1 MEKKTVDLGQL
12 FVRKAALR
20 EQLIARN
27 RYAKS
32 VVPDYVFASRP
43 VPDYLALM
51 SETSTQMDELLLQI
65 LDEQERIRKPGPEKF
80 RREDVFVWG
89 GPTTHWSGSME
100 PDTAVRG
107 MEYFGAENA
116 VYVYGPL
123 NEDALELHGKCK
135 RLICQ
140 VTRTARSCDQ
150 PESDAEC
157 AEKLSRLSL
166 KYPNIVGGIADDLV
180 IYLGRNYSLK
190 DVMTIRDSLKKHNDK
205 LDFCGVVYAGELDY
219 DNMPRV
225 AACLDVINL
234 WLEQKSDIAEFDL
247 IIEKC
252 LVKCPG
258 KKIMLGVFMQDI
270 GLSDLGYNPE
280 LMLRY
285 LDKAEQA
292 YRSGK
297 IQGLVILGD
306 REIAKF
312 PELAQTIRQ
321 YFSRRWNS

>member
-1 MEKKTVDLGQL
+1 MEEKNMDLGQL
-12 FVRKAALR
+12 FDRKAALR
-20 EQLIARN
+20 EVLIARS
-27 RYAKS
+27 RYTKAT
-32 VVPDYVFASRP
+32 VPDYAFASRP
-43 VPDYLALM
+43 VPGQLAVM
-51 SETSTQMDELLLQI
+51 GETSAKMDELLLKI
-65 LDEQERIRKPGPEKF
+65 LDEQDRQRKPGPERS
-80 RREDVFVWG
+80 RREDVFIWG
-89 GPTTHWSGSME
+89 GPTSRWSGSMA

-123 NEDALELHGKCK
+123 NEEALELHRNCRK
-135 RLICQ
+135 LICQ
-140 VTRTARSCDQ
+140 VTRTARSCEQ

-166 KYPNIVGGIADDLV
+166 KYPNIIGGIADDLV
-180 IYLGRNYSLK
+180 IYLGRNYSIR
-190 DVMTIRDSLKKHNDK
+190 DIMAIRDSLKKHNDR

-219 DNMPRV
+219 PNMPRV

-270 GLSDLGYNPE
+270 GLSDLGYDPR
-280 LMLRY
+280 LLLRY
-285 LDKAEQA
+285 LDKAERA
-292 YRSGK
+292 YRAGK

-312 PELAQTIRQ
+312 PELARTIRQ
-321 YFSRRWNS
+321 YFAQRWN